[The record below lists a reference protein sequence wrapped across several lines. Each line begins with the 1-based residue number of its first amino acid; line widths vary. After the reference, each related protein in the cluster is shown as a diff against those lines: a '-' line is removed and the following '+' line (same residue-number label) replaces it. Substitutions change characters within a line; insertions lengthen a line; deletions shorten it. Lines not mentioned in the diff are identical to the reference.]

1 MNNIVILQMPFF
13 KRSYKKLHAKERL
26 YVDKA
31 IQVLTKEPTLGE
43 LKKGDL
49 AAVFV
54 YKFKIYNQLMLLAYE
69 YSMETLTLL
78 AIGPHENFYRD
89 LKNNKFSRQKVEIQ

>member
-1 MNNIVILQMPFF
+1 MTNTIVLQMPLF
-13 KRSYKKLHAKERL
+13 KRAYKKLHSKEKI
-26 YVDKA
+26 YVDNA
-31 IQVLTKEPTLGE
+31 IRVITKDPKVGE

-49 AAVFV
+49 AEVLV

-69 YSMETLTLL
+69 YTPKTLTLL

-89 LKNNKFSRQKVEIQ
+89 LKKNQT